1 MSVEE
6 LVDSFNDGEIE
17 NNILPYFNDVLTF
30 LKYATRNEFI
40 LDLDLNQIPGDEMEV
55 CLPYIDELG
64 LMGNLDYDEVP
75 DALKNTILLYINIC

>member
-6 LVDSFNDGEIE
+6 LVYSFNDGEIE

-40 LDLDLNQIPGDEMEV
+40 LDLD
-55 CLPYIDELG
+55 
-64 LMGNLDYDEVP
+64 
-75 DALKNTILLYINIC
+75 